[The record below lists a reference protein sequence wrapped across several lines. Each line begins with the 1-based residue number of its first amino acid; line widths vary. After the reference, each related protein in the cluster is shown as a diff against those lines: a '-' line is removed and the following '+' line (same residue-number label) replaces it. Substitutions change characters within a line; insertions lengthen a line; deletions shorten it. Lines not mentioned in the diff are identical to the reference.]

1 MSGIVATF
9 GPPSPQAGKI
19 ATRMADAGRHRGP
32 DGSRLHAEEGLALG
46 HLLHATLPEDVQG
59 PVEHQDVLVALDG
72 WIANRE
78 ELRALLG
85 RDAPTSE
92 APDAAWIAAAYRR
105 LGPSF
110 PSRLCGEFAFL
121 LYDRRPPVLLAGR
134 DAFGSRPLYHARL
147 ADHVLVASEPA
158 MLLAAGVPGEI
169 DEEWV
174 PLALAGGW
182 LDQLDRTPFR
192 AIKAV
197 PPRHVLAWHPGAPGP
212 ERTCYFRFANIAP
225 SSHRSPAE
233 AADEL
238 RALLLQATG
247 AALRARVPVGVALS
261 GGLDS
266 TSVAA
271 CARATGLPP
280 GSRAYSLM
288 FPGLEYDES
297 PFARAAADAL
307 DLSFVPVGL
316 EGRTTLGDLR
326 PVLRRIGPTLAGNTF
341 MQVALDQVASRNGTG
356 VLLDGQD
363 GDAVLWE
370 GPRLAHLL
378 RRRAWGAALR
388 EARTDGRRTMRA
400 LRTLAGTWGTHLA
413 PEPVRAGFAAYR
425 TRRYPRWTRPSLR
438 SAAATARAGRIRT
451 TRDEVCR
458 RLDSGIFGQAM
469 AIWDVCDRLAGVES
483 RHPFFDLRVARFLA
497 SLEPEAK
504 VEVDHQGRVGKAVLR
519 RALLGILPE
528 AVARRRD
535 KSDLTPGF
543 SRAFGLEAE
552 EARRLV
558 GSATE
563 WIAGVGEAMLPES
576 GDSESELL
584 YWRAASLGAW
594 LEEVAGVGNEME
606 DG

>member
-1 MSGIVATF
+1 M
-9 GPPSPQAGKI
+9 
-19 ATRMADAGRHRGP
+19 
-32 DGSRLHAEEGLALG
+32 
-46 HLLHATLPEDVQG
+46 LHATLPEDVQG
-59 PVEHQDVLVALDG
+59 PVEHRDVLVAMDG

-78 ELRALLG
+78 ELGSLLG
-85 RDAPTSE
+85 QDAPTSQ

-110 PSRLCGEFAFL
+110 PSRLSGDFAFV
-121 LYDRRPPVLLAGR
+121 LYDRRPPAMFAGR
-134 DAFGSRPLYHARL
+134 DAFGSRPLYRARL
-147 ADHVLVASEPA
+147 GDNVLIASEPA

-169 DEEWV
+169 DEDWI

-197 PPRHVLAWHPGAPGP
+197 PPRHVLAWQQGAPGP
-212 ERTCYFRFANIAP
+212 ERTCYFRFADVAP

-238 RALLLQATG
+238 RELLLQATG
-247 AALRARVPVGVALS
+247 AALRARVAVGVALS

-271 CARATGLPP
+271 CAKATGLPA
-280 GSRAYSLM
+280 GSPAYSLM
-288 FPGLEYDES
+288 FPGLECDES
-297 PFARAAADAL
+297 PFAREAARAL
-307 DLSFVPVGL
+307 DLSFVPVDL
-316 EGRTTLGDLR
+316 AGRTTLGDLR
-326 PVLRRIGPTLAGNTF
+326 PVLRRIGPTLASNTF
-341 MQVALDQVASRNGTG
+341 MQVALDQVAARMGTG
-356 VLLDGQD
+356 ILLDGQD

-378 RRRAWGAALR
+378 RRRAWGAAFR
-388 EARTDGRRTMRA
+388 EARGGDDGRTMRA
-400 LRTLAGTWGTHLA
+400 LRTIAGTWGIHLA
-413 PEPVRAGFAAYR
+413 PEPVRVGFAAYQ

-438 SAAATARAGRIRT
+438 SAAATARTGGARS
-451 TRDEVCR
+451 TREEVCL

-504 VEVDHQGRVGKAVLR
+504 VEVDHAGRVGKAVLR
-519 RALLGILPE
+519 RALLGILPA
-528 AVARRRD
+528 AVASRRD

-552 EARRLV
+552 EAGRLV
-558 GSATE
+558 AIATR
-563 WIAGVGEAMLPES
+563 WIPGLEDAILPES
-576 GDSESELL
+576 GDSGSELL
-584 YWRAASLGAW
+584 YWRAASLGACI
-594 LEEVAGVGNEME
+594 EEVAGLGDETE
-606 DG
+606 DT